1 MENVNMND
9 DFMKL
14 MKNQQDMIQNQQA
27 QINAL
32 LEMQQSHKIV
42 DEQRDIPDIS
52 GVTEVTIRNRY
63 KEIISELGIV
73 LD

>member
-32 LEMQQSHKIV
+32 LQIQQVKNIQT
-42 DEQRDIPDIS
+42 EQRRFVS
-52 GVTEVTIRNRY
+52 KAR
-63 KEIISELGIV
+63 
-73 LD
+73 